1 MVNTSGGISRTSMI
15 TSTCKKT
22 TQAINYFARK
32 KEGQI
37 NKMKAIKLIYLADR
51 YHLRKYGRPIV
62 GDTYWAMKLGPV
74 GSYTLNV
81 ADLSEVN
88 LDGDCLKYSREYLSH
103 PKNDSKN
110 QEILSRKEVEMGVFS
125 QTDIE
130 AFERIYQ
137 EFGDKDQF
145 ELARVVTHRYPEWS
159 KFKKDIESGK
169 IRRAPMDYI
178 DFFKNPNESGPGIFD
193 IDEEHLALSKE
204 VYLENREV
212 SELLK

>member
-1 MVNTSGGISRTSMI
+1 MVTSI
-15 TSTCKKT
+15 CKKT

-51 YHLRKYGRPIV
+51 YHLRKYGRPVI
-62 GDTYWAMKLGPV
+62 GDTYLAMKFGPV

-81 ADLSEVN
+81 ANFSEKN
-88 LDGDCLKYSREYLSH
+88 LDRECLRYAREYLGH
-103 PKNDSKN
+103 PKNDSKG
-110 QEILSRKEVEMGVFS
+110 QEMLSKKEVDMETFS

-145 ELARVVTHRYPEWS
+145 ELARVITHSYPEWS
-159 KFKKDIESGK
+159 KFRKDIESGK
-169 IRRAPMDYI
+169 TRCAPMDYM
-178 DFFKNPNESGPGIFD
+178 DFFKNPTKSGSSIFD
-193 IDEEHLALSKE
+193 VDEDHLHLSKE
-204 VYLENREV
+204 AFLENQEV
-212 SELLK
+212 AELLKQATFT